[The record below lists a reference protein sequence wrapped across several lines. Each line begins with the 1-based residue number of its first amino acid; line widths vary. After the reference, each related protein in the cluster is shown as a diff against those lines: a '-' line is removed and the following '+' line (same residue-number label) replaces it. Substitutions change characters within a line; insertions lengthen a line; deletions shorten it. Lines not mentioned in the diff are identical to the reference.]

1 MLNPK
6 HCKILHDLV
15 ADEGHIP
22 IPADEAIRRQARN
35 LVELGYV
42 TIVPTG
48 GTSLAIEITE
58 RGRTAKVLA
67 DFGIWSPDFCAI
79 EPQPSEPD
87 DKWVIKVSS
96 LGGPPTLIDVADAT
110 KLVRRLMEVGEIEI
124 ARRFQVEIER
134 TRRYMNGRLCIE
146 ID

>member
-1 MLNPK
+1 M
-6 HCKILHDLV
+6 
-15 ADEGHIP
+15 
-22 IPADEAIRRQARN
+22 PADQAIRRQARN

-42 TIVPTG
+42 T
-48 GTSLAIEITE
+48 
-58 RGRTAKVLA
+58 

-110 KLVRRLMEVGEIEI
+110 KLVRR
-124 ARRFQVEIER
+124 A
-134 TRRYMNGRLCIE
+134 
-146 ID
+146 